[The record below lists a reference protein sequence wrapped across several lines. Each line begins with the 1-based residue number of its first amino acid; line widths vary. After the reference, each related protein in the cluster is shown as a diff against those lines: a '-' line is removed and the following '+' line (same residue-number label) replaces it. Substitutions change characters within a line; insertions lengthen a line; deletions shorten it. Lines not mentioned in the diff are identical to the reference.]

1 MAEDYID
8 ELDETLDDLEPVSGT
23 PELYEHFRVVVD
35 KGQSPVRI
43 DKYLFERIVNA
54 SRNRIRTEQMPDSL
68 WLTESLS
75 KAATKSSRRTY

>member
-43 DKYLFERIVNA
+43 DKYLFETYCQCFTQPYTDS
-54 SRNRIRTEQMPDSL
+54 SRCRIR
-68 WLTESLS
+68 
-75 KAATKSSRRTY
+75 YG

>member
-54 SRNRIRTEQMPDSL
+54 SRNRIQPMPDSL